1 MPEFLRLSPPAE
13 ALQTLLRALPDLSI
27 GSGQRRE
34 PATEQIDTVQALGRV
49 LAADVHAPYPLPEF
63 PRSSMDGYAVRA
75 RDTFG
80 ASESLPGYLTLAGE
94 VPMGAAPGFAL
105 TPGSCALIH
114 TGGMLPEGAD
124 AVIMLE
130 YTQNIHHREHKENGE
145 TPGGISVNSVDSV
158 VNSEIEIAR
167 AVAEGENV
175 LCVGE
180 DVAEGQ
186 IVLAA
191 GTRLRPAEI
200 GGCMA
205 LGILQVRVAIKPK
218 IGILSSG
225 DEVVPPGQNPRPGQ
239 VRDVNSYSLAA
250 LVESAGG
257 EPVLYGI
264 VPDKLEAMKA
274 AAAKALVECA
284 AVVITAG
291 SSASARDT
299 TAEAI
304 ASLGAPGVL
313 VHGVN
318 VRPGK
323 PTILAVCDGKAV
335 IGLPGNPVSALVIAG
350 LFVAPVIEK
359 LLGAKPKPRA
369 SLLAKLTV
377 NLPSQAGREDWVAVK
392 LVVNGEW
399 GMVNG
404 AVRYLAEPVFGKS
417 NLVFSLAAADG
428 LVRIPPDATG
438 VSAGEE
444 VEVVLM

>member
-13 ALQTLLRALPDLSI
+13 ALQTLLQALPN
-27 GSGQRRE
+27 RK
-34 PATEQIDTVQALGRV
+34 PAAENVDTLHALGRV
-49 LAADVHAPYPLPEF
+49 LAADVRAPHPLPEF
-63 PRSSMDGYAVRA
+63 PRSTVDGYAVRA

-94 VPMGAAPGFAL
+94 VPMGTAPDFAL
-105 TPGSCALIH
+105 PPDSCALIH
-114 TGGMLPEGAD
+114 TGGMLPDGAD

-130 YTQNIHHREHKENGE
+130 YTQNVKNPPAGSK
-145 TPGGISVNSVDSV
+145 TGGRIGLA
-158 VNSEIEIAR
+158 EIEISR

-175 LCVGE
+175 LRVGE
-180 DVAEGQ
+180 DVTEGQ
-186 IVLAA
+186 IVLAS

-205 LGILQVRVAIKPK
+205 LGITQLRVAGKPK

-225 DEVVPPGQNPRPGQ
+225 DEVVPPEQSPRPGQ

-257 EPVLYGI
+257 EPVIYGI
-264 VPDKLEAMKA
+264 VPDNPEAMKA
-274 AAAKALVECA
+274 AAAKALTECA
-284 AVVITAG
+284 AVVVTAG

-350 LFVAPVIEK
+350 LFVVPVIER
-359 LLGAKPKPRA
+359 LLGAKPRPKA
-369 SLLAKLTV
+369 SVLAKLNV
-377 NLPSQAGREDWVAVK
+377 NLPSQAGREDWVAVRLLPNY
-392 LVVNGEW
+392 LVPNPLSQNDKGLVTGEP
-399 GMVNG
+399 
-404 AVRYLAEPVFGKS
+404 AFLAEPVFGKS
-417 NLVFSLAAADG
+417 NLIFSLAGADG

-438 VSAGEE
+438 LSAGEV